1 MSRQPTTINPPRWA
15 QRFVEWYCKPRLAE
29 DLIGDLNEYFARNVE
44 SLGPRRAKLIYIID
58 AFKFFRRYTVRAPTF
73 VNLLIN
79 WIMIGSYIK
88 TSVRNVSRN
97 KLFSSINIA
106 GLAISMSV
114 GLLLIAFMH
123 DLLSYDKF
131 NKKGD
136 RIYRITSYAKFRE
149 GDTGKFATT
158 SVKIDRLIQEK
169 VPGVE
174 EAAVIRNEF
183 SGDANVNGNVVPF
196 TGMYAEPS
204 MLRIFT
210 LPMLRGDAATAL
222 DEPYSI
228 ILTETSAKKL
238 FGAEDAFGKT
248 VHFDSVDYQV
258 TGVLKDVPFFSHF
271 QFESLVSF
279 STIETQMANDP
290 DFLKW
295 GRVFGRNYVYVLLAE
310 NASIADIQARIDAI
324 CAGENRAEDE
334 AEVQL
339 TLLPLYDIMR
349 GETLTNS
356 IGPVMPGIVLWIIS
370 GLALVV
376 ILSACFNY
384 TNLSIARSMR
394 RFKEVGLRKVIGAG
408 RSQVRQQFLA
418 EAVIISLVALLLSFG
433 LFLVLRPQFM
443 TIAPELLKMVKLEI
457 TLPMILMFIA
467 FSMTV
472 GIVAGFLPAIF
483 FAKVSV
489 THALKDAS
497 SIKVFKGLSFR
508 RALVA
513 VQYTFTLIFI
523 TSTVIGYVQYK
534 DILAFDLGFNTDN
547 VLNISLQKN
556 KPETLIN
563 KLKAMPEV
571 SGVSQSRLLTSVG
584 NAWGGFLKYKGLRDS
599 AVVLTNIVDENYIPL
614 LGYKLVAGQNFITR
628 PVTKDA
634 ANEAIVNEAAL
645 RLFNIA
651 GRDAEKAIGEEILL
665 NNKKLTIVGV
675 MRDFHYGKLDD
686 KIEPVVFTYLT
697 PDAFLTSNKMDG
709 LLNVRLNTSDPIET
723 MAKIQEVW
731 KSFDPVHPFKAE
743 FYKDAIEDAYSDLSA
758 MIKVIG
764 FLSFIAISIASLGLF
779 GMVVFTTE
787 TRLKEISIRK
797 VLGATSGNLVV
808 LLSGGFAVL
817 LAISALIALPVTYL
831 FFENVVLTRFP
842 FHAPIGAVELF
853 SGLLAVLAIA
863 FIMIGSQTI
872 RAAQSNPAEI
882 LKSE

>member
-44 SLGPRRAKLIYIID
+44 VLGPRRAKLIYIID
-58 AFKFFRRYTVRAPTF
+58 AFKFFRTYTVRAPRF
-73 VNLLIN
+73 VTLLIS

-97 KLFSSINIA
+97 KLFSAINIV

-123 DLLSYDKF
+123 DLLSYDRF
-131 NKKGD
+131 NKQGD
-136 RIYRITSYAKFRE
+136 RIYRITSHAKFRE
-149 GDTGKFATT
+149 GDSGKFATT

-210 LPMLRGDAATAL
+210 LPMLKGDPSTAL

-228 ILTETSAKKL
+228 VLTETSAKKL

-279 STIETQMANDP
+279 STLETQLANDP

-310 NASIADIQARIDAI
+310 NANVADIQARIDAI
-324 CAGENRAEDE
+324 CADENRAEDE
-334 AEVQL
+334 AEVHL

-349 GETLTNS
+349 SETLTNS
-356 IGPVMPGIVLWIIS
+356 IGPVMPGVVLWIIS

-433 LFLVLRPQFM
+433 LFVALRPQFM

-457 TLPMILMFIA
+457 TLPMILMFIV
-467 FSMTV
+467 FSMAV

-483 FAKVSV
+483 FSNVSV

-584 NAWGGFLKYKGLRDS
+584 NAWGGYLKYKGLRDS
-599 AVVLTNIVDENYIPL
+599 AVVLTNIVDENYIPV

-645 RLFNIA
+645 RLFNIG
-651 GRDAEKAIGEEILL
+651 GRDSEKAVGEEILL

-797 VLGATSGNLVV
+797 VLGASSGNLVF
-808 LLSGGFAVL
+808 LLGGGFAVL
-817 LAISALIALPVTYL
+817 LAISALIALPVTYV
-831 FFENVVLTRFP
+831 FFEKVVLSRFP
-842 FHAPIGAVELF
+842 FHNPIGVAELF
-853 SGLLAVLAIA
+853 GGLLAVLAIA
-863 FIMIGSQTI
+863 FVMIGSQTI